1 MNQSTLEKMHL
12 MNLSGMAAAYKEFFT
27 IDNHYEWSHEQLLA
41 FLLDNEYDERKTS
54 TIQRRIKQA
63 NFVDNQACIEGIKY
77 LTDRE
82 LNVNLI
88 SLLSSN
94 DYIQN
99 GQNVLIIGATGA
111 GKSYVACALGHQAC
125 LQNYKTLYIR
135 LPDLIVEI
143 KMARAEGKLPSL
155 LKKYAKLDLLIIDEW
170 LLTPLDTIEVSDIL
184 EVIER
189 RTNKHSTIIC
199 SQIQISGWY
208 ERLGESAITEALLDR
223 ILSKAH
229 RIEIKGKESMRSRTD
244 Y

>member
-12 MNLSGMAAAYKEFFT
+12 MNLSGMTAAYKEFFT

-88 SLLSSN
+88 SLLSTN

-99 GQNVLIIGATGA
+99 GS
-111 GKSYVACALGHQAC
+111 KSPERWLTYS
-125 LQNYKTLYIR
+125 R
-135 LPDLIVEI
+135 
-143 KMARAEGKLPSL
+143 MAAQK
-155 LKKYAKLDLLIIDEW
+155 
-170 LLTPLDTIEVSDIL
+170 
-184 EVIER
+184 
-189 RTNKHSTIIC
+189 RT
-199 SQIQISGWY
+199 
-208 ERLGESAITEALLDR
+208 E
-223 ILSKAH
+223 
-229 RIEIKGKESMRSRTD
+229 
-244 Y
+244 